1 MLSLIHL
8 GLLKPQAPPASAS
21 GGGEVGLHPNLPSVV
36 RGKDHEGSMGVE
48 CREEIRVLPA

>member
-21 GGGEVGLHPNLPSVV
+21 GGGEVGLHPNLPLVV
-36 RGKDHEGSMGVE
+36 RSKDHEGSMGVE